1 MKRLPKGTFINMLT
15 VLVGGLIGLLFQ
27 QVFPENISNITLQ
40 AVGLAILVIGIQMSL
55 KLPEELWIPFI
66 FSLVIG
72 GVIGEA
78 VDVKGFLDGC
88 EASIYAGF
96 KIGEKNFS
104 EGLIAAFI
112 FFCAS
117 PITIVGAIEEGIN
130 NKRELLLV
138 KSALDGIY
146 ALAFA
151 STYGFGVLF
160 AIIPL
165 FFIQGGFTL
174 LGIQLK
180 GTFLKSV
187 LAQIS
192 AIGAVIL
199 IALSLKILVGAEIKV
214 ANLLP
219 ALITA
224 VIITGAYSRLK
235 LRF

>member
-1 MKRLPKGTFINMLT
+1 MLT

-27 QVFPENISNITLQ
+27 RVFPENISQITLQ
-40 AVGLAILVIGIQMSL
+40 AVGFAILVIGIQMSL
-55 KLPEELWIPFI
+55 KLQEELWIPFI

-72 GVIGEA
+72 GVIGELI
-78 VDVKGFLDGC
+78 DVKGFMDSV
-88 EASIYAGF
+88 EASITAGF
-96 KIGEKNFS
+96 QIGEKRFAD
-104 EGLIAAFI
+104 GFIAAFI

-117 PITIVGAIEEGIN
+117 PIAIVGAIEEGIN

-138 KSALDGIY
+138 KSALDGIFAI
-146 ALAFA
+146 ALA
-151 STYGFGVLF
+151 SSYGFGVLF
-160 AIIPL
+160 SIVPL
-165 FFIQGGFTL
+165 FIIQGGFTL
-174 LGIQLK
+174 LGLQIK

-219 ALITA
+219 ALIMA
-224 VIITGAYSRLK
+224 VIITGVYSRLK

>member
-1 MKRLPKGTFINMLT
+1 MI
-15 VLVGGLIGLLFQ
+15 Q
-27 QVFPENISNITLQ
+27 QVFPENIQHITLQ
-40 AVGLAILVIGIQMSL
+40 AVGLAILLLAIQMTM

-66 FSLVIG
+66 FSLVTGAI
-72 GVIGEA
+72 IGEA
-78 VDVKGFLDGC
+78 IGVKSLFDGM
-88 EASIYAGF
+88 EVWIKSNF
-96 KIGEKNFS
+96 QVGEKRFS
-104 EGLIAAFI
+104 EGLIIAFVL
-112 FFCAS
+112 FCAS

-138 KSALDGIY
+138 KSVLDGIM
-146 ALAFA
+146 AIAIA

-160 AIIPL
+160 SIFPL
-165 FFIQGGFTL
+165 LVIQGGLTF
-174 LGIQLK
+174 LGARIK

-192 AIGAVIL
+192 AIGAAIL
-199 IALSLKILVGAEIKV
+199 IALSLKILLDADIAV

-219 ALITA
+219 ALVMA